1 MAEKN
6 YLCEF
11 FFAFLQ
17 QNSPEMRII
26 MKKILLIATGG
37 TIASE
42 ETCKGLAPSIDADRI
57 MSYIPDIEKLC
68 RLDGISVM
76 SIDST
81 NMNPERI
88 AVIARTIYD
97 NYNDYDGFVITHGT
111 DTMAYSSAALT
122 YMISGLNKP
131 VILTGSQIAL
141 EENGSDA
148 VNNLSSAIRFACEDI
163 RGVYIAFDNI
173 IISGT
178 HAMKMKTLS
187 FDAFKSINYPVIA
200 TVKDNVVTY
209 NSKLSN
215 DIKNQLI
222 PASDIN
228 NITLADNMCNNIL
241 VLKLFP
247 GIRPEIFDF
256 IKDNY
261 KGVIIESFG
270 IGGIPNEYHNI
281 TAKLGE
287 LVNAGICVVVTT
299 QCLYEGID
307 LSIYAVGQALAKEN
321 IISGSDMCIE
331 ALTMK
336 LMWALANIN
345 GMEAI
350 KDFIENGV

>member
-1 MAEKN
+1 
-6 YLCEF
+6 
-11 FFAFLQ
+11 
-17 QNSPEMRII
+17 

-42 ETCKGLAPSIDADRI
+42 ETCEGLAPSIDADRI

-68 RLDGISVM
+68 CLDGISVM

-122 YMISGLNKP
+122 YMLSGLNKP

-228 NITLADNMCNNIL
+228 NIALADNMCDNIL